1 MSTNLSPE
9 AKLAEQEYNE
19 ANTLEDKIV
28 KLEKFIS
35 LIPKH
40 KATEKMVA
48 RLRSRLVKFKAELT
62 ERKQRQK
69 AITKGP
75 MWVIPKEGDAQVV
88 LIGVPNAGKSQIL
101 KELTGANT
109 KISSHPFGTEKPIPG
124 VLDCKGA
131 IVQLIDLPS
140 VFQNIKNESKNGP
153 KLFSQIRAAD
163 LLLFIIDLSADPIEQ
178 MSLLIEEL
186 YTGGIIV
193 NKEKPPIELKKTGSG
208 GAIII
213 GEDKIDA
220 TREEIIEILNDQ
232 GLYNFSLKIL
242 KKMTLS
248 DLVQALDYSLVYKNG
263 IIIANKGDIPGSKE
277 NYEKLINTFG
287 QQFEIIPISALKG
300 ENLEQLPEQI
310 FSKLGL
316 IRVRSKEPN
325 GTIAEKPIVIKK
337 GSTVGDVAKII
348 HSRFFEHFKNAK
360 IYGPSAKFD
369 GQSVGINHVLQD
381 GDVVEIFAD

>member
-1 MSTNLSPE
+1 
-9 AKLAEQEYNE
+9 
-19 ANTLEDKIV
+19 
-28 KLEKFIS
+28 
-35 LIPKH
+35 
-40 KATEKMVA
+40 
-48 RLRSRLVKFKAELT
+48 
-62 ERKQRQK
+62 
-69 AITKGP
+69 
-75 MWVIPKEGDAQVV
+75 
-88 LIGVPNAGKSQIL
+88 
-101 KELTGANT
+101 
-109 KISSHPFGTEKPIPG
+109 
-124 VLDCKGA
+124 
-131 IVQLIDLPS
+131 
-140 VFQNIKNESKNGP
+140 
-153 KLFSQIRAAD
+153 
-163 LLLFIIDLSADPIEQ
+163 
-178 MSLLIEEL
+178 
-186 YTGGIIV
+186 
-193 NKEKPPIELKKTGSG
+193 
-208 GAIII
+208 
-213 GEDKIDA
+213 

-263 IIIANKGDIPGSKE
+263 IVIANKGDIPGSKE
-277 NYEKLINTFG
+277 NYEKLVNTFV

-300 ENLEQLPEQI
+300 ENLKQLPEQI

-381 GDVVEIFAD
+381 GDIVEIFAD